1 MEMKSQQQQDELI
14 EYVRWHSG
22 FKEKAEAIAWLDL
35 YMEGWRLVRDTEIN
49 YSERLGKD

>member
-1 MEMKSQQQQDELI
+1 MELESQEYQDELI
-14 EYVRWHSG
+14 EYVRWYGG

-35 YMEGWRLVRDTEIN
+35 NLDGWRYVRDTKIT